1 MPSKVTRNGSLP
13 SANQVEVVVTPKR
26 KLGSTSKGKE
36 ESSKGLQAKTPAKG
50 DTINCV
56 CGRNRESAAKDRR
69 DWVQCQVCGNW
80 SHPSCHNV
88 AQVVV
93 ARDDVPFI
101 CFFCTMSALS
111 RMQGLFKR
119 YEVDQAT
126 KLLEEMEVFMKERE
140 EAVRDIYK
148 RMEELGRQ
156 IADSEKDIL
165 SLKRQLEEGTTVS
178 ASNLKKSKTGEDQQ
192 KARKGIRKLWGTNKS
207 LHVSQARKR
216 IVACCARAGE
226 LLMVRNFK
234 RRDGKDIWWFK
245 MSGEEDILAE
255 LELIWRHN
263 YWKIERV
270 HHHSRSIS
278 EDT

>member
-1 MPSKVTRNGSLP
+1 
-13 SANQVEVVVTPKR
+13 
-26 KLGSTSKGKE
+26 
-36 ESSKGLQAKTPAKG
+36 
-50 DTINCV
+50 
-56 CGRNRESAAKDRR
+56 
-69 DWVQCQVCGNW
+69 
-80 SHPSCHNV
+80 
-88 AQVVV
+88 
-93 ARDDVPFI
+93 
-101 CFFCTMSALS
+101 MSALS

-178 ASNLKKSKTGEDQQ
+178 ASNLKKSKMGEDQQ

-216 IVACCARAGE
+216 IVAC
-226 LLMVRNFK
+226 
-234 RRDGKDIWWFK
+234 
-245 MSGEEDILAE
+245 
-255 LELIWRHN
+255 
-263 YWKIERV
+263 
-270 HHHSRSIS
+270 
-278 EDT
+278 